1 MHIDGFF
8 FNALAAEI
16 HNKIQGSRVED
27 VYDSQQGIILQFRA
41 PGHTLR
47 LEIAIP
53 PRTFYLTSEG
63 RRARTAGAFSQTLKK
78 HMATLFCTS
87 FTNTPFDRRATL
99 ALAASPDSS
108 PGYFLHL
115 EAMGRQNDLI
125 LCQQERIILSTRPYK
140 PGALRP
146 LQPGDNY
153 SPPEMPAKALPH
165 GLTASMLQLL
175 LANQGNSPCEQALV
189 RSVMGVSPLLARE
202 ICFRANAA
210 AARCQDITPQACS
223 LLAQEIANLSA
234 ASLRGDCQPALYSE
248 QGPYWM
254 QLTHLPAP
262 SLQFD
267 TLSAALCHWQLQFH
281 ASSHFR
287 RQYQRL
293 RKALDAATSRTQGAL
308 QKQYIELQRALNFEH
323 FRQVADTILASLPQ
337 IPKGADHITLPNI
350 YTGEFLDIPLD
361 PALSPSAN
369 ATRYYKR
376 YSKYKNAAAKVQEQI
391 AANESHLAYIQSL
404 DYALEAAQ
412 NLEDLQEVLAEAEE
426 SGIIRRQRKSAPP
439 PVPGDNYLK
448 YRTDLGTIVLVGRN
462 NRQNEMLTL
471 HKADKNH
478 FWFHSRHSPG
488 SHVILCTSNPAESEL
503 NYAAGLAAWH
513 SKERASAKVEVV
525 WTQVKNV
532 KKIPRGKPGMVQ
544 YTNFQSM
551 LIEPIPH

>member
-1 MHIDGFF
+1 
-8 FNALAAEI
+8 
-16 HNKIQGSRVED
+16 
-27 VYDSQQGIILQFRA
+27 
-41 PGHTLR
+41 
-47 LEIAIP
+47 
-53 PRTFYLTSEG
+53 
-63 RRARTAGAFSQTLKK
+63 
-78 HMATLFCTS
+78 
-87 FTNTPFDRRATL
+87 
-99 ALAASPDSS
+99 
-108 PGYFLHL
+108 
-115 EAMGRQNDLI
+115 MGRQNDLI

-462 NRQNEMLTL
+462 NRQNERLTL

>member
-99 ALAASPDSS
+99 ALAASPVSS

-140 PGALRP
+140 PEALRP

-462 NRQNEMLTL
+462 NRQNERLTL

>member
-369 ATRYYKR
+369 ATRYYNR

-462 NRQNEMLTL
+462 NRQNERLTL